1 MLQPEPCA
9 QPGPALV
16 WDATLKAWVPCTLG
30 DDDTKD
36 LTYVWDESLDNMKI
50 HIFRHAKTAERYAQP
65 F

>member
-1 MLQPEPCA
+1 
-9 QPGPALV
+9 V